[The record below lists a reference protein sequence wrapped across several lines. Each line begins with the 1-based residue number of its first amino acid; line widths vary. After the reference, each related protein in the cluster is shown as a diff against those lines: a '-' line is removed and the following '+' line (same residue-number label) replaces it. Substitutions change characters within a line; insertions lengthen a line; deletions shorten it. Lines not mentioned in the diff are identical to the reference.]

1 MREGELPAASPV
13 IAQKV
18 VKVNPAAPEPEVV
31 SRAVEVLRR
40 GGVLAVPTDSV
51 YGLACAATADNPAHR
66 KIFSIKRRD
75 LAQTLPW
82 FVSGEDGLGRW
93 GSDVPDYARDLAR
106 RFWPGALT
114 LVVTAGE
121 KCPPEYVQPGSLG
134 PDGLRGP
141 ATIALRDPA
150 SKVVEAI
157 LAELGEPLA
166 QTSANLHGCP
176 AATCVA
182 ELAPQILAEADLV
195 LDAGAAPL
203 AVPSTIVDCTG
214 ASPRVLREGAIPAT
228 DVL

>member
-1 MREGELPAASPV
+1 M
-13 IAQKV
+13 
-18 VKVNPAAPEPEVV
+18 
-31 SRAVEVLRR
+31 
-40 GGVLAVPTDSV
+40 
-51 YGLACAATADNPAHR
+51 
-66 KIFSIKRRD
+66 
-75 LAQTLPW
+75 
-82 FVSGEDGLGRW
+82 SGEDGLGRW

-114 LVVTAGE
+114 LVVMAGE

-176 AATCVA
+176 AATCAA

-214 ASPRVLREGAIPAT
+214 ASPRVLREGAIPAA